1 MPALAS
7 YDGKPLRASPKIPR
21 GGLNPLS
28 ARDKPVHK
36 AADEF
41 ASFETVFKA
50 PMFNPPGLLD
60 ENGDPIADCEPELD
74 LDFAPQE
81 SVTWLRAM
89 LDDVADTFDVASE
102 SGYAIS
108 VPGMAGI
115 FSGTSMVGSGK
126 EVTTVS
132 GRGT

>member
-1 MPALAS
+1 M
-7 YDGKPLRASPKIPR
+7 
-21 GGLNPLS
+21 
-28 ARDKPVHK
+28 
-36 AADEF
+36 
-41 ASFETVFKA
+41 
-50 PMFNPPGLLD
+50 
-60 ENGDPIADCEPELD
+60 
-74 LDFAPQE
+74 
-81 SVTWLRAM
+81 TWLRAM